1 MRGSRQATKKTKASE
16 KGRQQKRPFPRI
28 ECGKTILNLKC
39 KIVQLAFLC
48 SGGVSLR
55 RARERQTMRA
65 EARRSRQR
73 RAEEEEEEE
82 SAAAAERRGEEEEEN
97 DEGQV
102 EVTFEIL
109 E

>member
-1 MRGSRQATKKTKASE
+1 MWKND
-16 KGRQQKRPFPRI
+16 I
-28 ECGKTILNLKC
+28 EFKMQ

-73 RAEEEEEEE
+73 RTEEEDEEE
-82 SAAAAERRGEEEEEN
+82 SVASAAAERRGGEEEEN

-102 EVTFEIL
+102 EVMFEIL
-109 E
+109 EQEAYFFISFAATMALV